1 MLYSTIIRG
10 GRVFDGAGNPWRRVD
25 IGLQGDTIAYIG
37 DLAGVR
43 AERVIDADG
52 LAVAPGFIDI
62 HTHSDTPLLVDGSGQ
77 SHLQQGVT
85 TNVVGNCGVSA
96 APISRDMAQG
106 DASRLFARVGAE
118 WRSMHDYLA
127 LLEERG
133 LSLNVAALVGQGN
146 VREAVMGYTEGPASA
161 EQLAAMCALVQ
172 EAMEA
177 GCVGLSSGLIY
188 TPGCY
193 ADTDELVELAKVA
206 AAYGGAYFSHIRGE
220 NDAVIEA
227 VAEAIEIGRQA
238 GAPVQIAHLKVMGE
252 HMWGTS
258 QQLLQMIENAR
269 QSGLD
274 VTFDQYP
281 YTASAC
287 GLSTVLPPW
296 AHAGGNES
304 LRQRLRDAET
314 RARIQHDILHGVDGW
329 ISIHKG
335 VGWEKIIIT
344 GCYFDHSLDG
354 KSVAEIARMW
364 DVDGFT
370 ACFRLL
376 EQADR
381 RIDIIYFTI
390 GDEDLQ
396 RIMQSPYMMVGSD
409 SSAVS
414 REEALQRGK
423 PHPRTFG
430 TFARVLGHY
439 VREKQVISL
448 AEAIRKMTSAP
459 AQRLGLSD
467 RGLLWPGF
475 KADIVVFDPE
485 QIADQGTY
493 TDPAQY
499 ATGVK
504 VVLVNG
510 RVTVWEGQHTGV
522 QAGQVLRRRKR

>member
-1 MLYSTIIRG
+1 M
-10 GRVFDGAGNPWRRVD
+10 RV
-25 IGLQGDTIAYIG
+25 
-37 DLAGVR
+37 
-43 AERVIDADG
+43 
-52 LAVAPGFIDI
+52 
-62 HTHSDTPLLVDGSGQ
+62 
-77 SHLQQGVT
+77 
-85 TNVVGNCGVSA
+85 
-96 APISRDMAQG
+96 
-106 DASRLFARVGAE
+106 
-118 WRSMHDYLA
+118 
-127 LLEERG
+127 
-133 LSLNVAALVGQGN
+133 
-146 VREAVMGYTEGPASA
+146 
-161 EQLAAMCALVQ
+161 
-172 EAMEA
+172 
-177 GCVGLSSGLIY
+177 
-188 TPGCY
+188 
-193 ADTDELVELAKVA
+193 
-206 AAYGGAYFSHIRGE
+206 
-220 NDAVIEA
+220 
-227 VAEAIEIGRQA
+227 
-238 GAPVQIAHLKVMGE
+238 
-252 HMWGTS
+252 
-258 QQLLQMIENAR
+258 
-269 QSGLD
+269 
-274 VTFDQYP
+274 
-281 YTASAC
+281 
-287 GLSTVLPPW
+287 
-296 AHAGGNES
+296 
-304 LRQRLRDAET
+304 
-314 RARIQHDILHGVDGW
+314 RIQHDILHGVDGW

-510 RVTVWEGQHTGV
+510 Q
-522 QAGQVLRRRKR
+522 